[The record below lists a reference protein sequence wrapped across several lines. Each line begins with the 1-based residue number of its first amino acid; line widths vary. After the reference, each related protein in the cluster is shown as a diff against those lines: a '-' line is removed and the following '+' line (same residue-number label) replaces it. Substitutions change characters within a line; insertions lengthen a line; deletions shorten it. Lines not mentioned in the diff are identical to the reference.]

1 MTNKI
6 KEDTNK
12 YLNGFKGN
20 TYKLLN
26 EIRKIRISK
35 KNSIKRFNSN

>member
-1 MTNKI
+1 MTNNI
-6 KEDTNK
+6 KEDINK

-20 TYKLLN
+20 TYEELN

-35 KNSIKRFNSN
+35 KNSIKKI